1 MMIHNPVL
9 PGFRPDPSIVR
20 VGDDYFIANSTFEW
34 FPGVALSHSKDLMH
48 WRPIGHVITRQSQL
62 DLRGVVDSA
71 GTWAPS
77 LSYDGKLFHLV
88 VASIR
93 TRVGPFKDMR
103 VLLFTA
109 PSIDGPWSD
118 PIDLGGSGFDP
129 SLFHDDDGRKW
140 LANIQWDYRKDKP
153 RFAGIVLQEYDPA
166 RHGLVGEM
174 TTVLTKPQLIEGPNL
189 YKHNGWYYLMCAE
202 GGTGWNHG
210 ISMARSRSVLGPYE
224 SDPTPVLTTRH
235 TVSHP
240 LQKSGHG
247 EVVQTAGG
255 EWYLTHLC
263 SRPLAPERRCTLGRE
278 TALQKVRWTDDGWLR
293 LEAGGIEPQ
302 VDVPAPTNI
311 KEHAWPKTPARDD
324 FDADVLSPH
333 WQSLR
338 VPVDESWASFKKRP
352 GWLRLVGRESLHSLF
367 EQSLLAQ
374 RVTSFTQTAETCIE
388 FEPSHFT
395 QSAGLICWYDTRT
408 HYYLRVTHDSE
419 RGKILGIVLSDDG
432 VYDELL
438 NSEIVINDWKRIYVR
453 AHIAHDKLQFAA
465 GPAPDKLNP
474 IGRVLD
480 ASKLSDDYGQG
491 LHFTGAMIGL
501 CAQDLNGTGCVAD
514 FDYFE
519 LR

>member
-34 FPGVALSHSKDLMH
+34 CPGIALSHSKDLVH
-48 WRPIGHVITRQSQL
+48 WRAIGHVITRPSQL

-77 LSYDGKLFHLV
+77 LSHDGKLFHLV

-109 PSIDGPWSD
+109 PSIEGPWSD
-118 PIDLGGSGFDP
+118 PVSLGGCGFDP

-140 LANIQWDYRKDKP
+140 LANIQWDYRKDRP

-166 RHGLVGEM
+166 RQALVGEM
-174 TTVLTKPQLIEGPNL
+174 TTVLTKPQLLEGPNL
-189 YKHNGWYYLMCAE
+189 YKRNGLYYIMCAE

-210 ISMARSRSVLGPYE
+210 ISMARARTIRGPYE
-224 SDPTPVLTTRH
+224 PDPQPLLTTRH
-235 TVSHP
+235 TLTNP

-247 EVVQTAGG
+247 EIVQTPGG
-255 EWYLTHLC
+255 EWYLAHLC
-263 SRPLAPERRCTLGRE
+263 SRPLAPERRCILGRE
-278 TALQKVRWTDDGWLR
+278 TAIQKVRWTDDGWLR
-293 LEAGGIEPQ
+293 LESAGIEPQ
-302 VDVPAPTNI
+302 VDVPGPRDT
-311 KEHAWPKTPARDD
+311 KDHTWPQTPARDD
-324 FDADVLSPH
+324 FEGGALSPL

-338 VPVDESWASFKKRP
+338 VPVDESWASLKKRP

-367 EQSLLAQ
+367 EQSLVAQ
-374 RVTSFTQTAETCIE
+374 RLTSFKQTADTCIE
-388 FEPSHFT
+388 FNPAHFT

-408 HYYLRVTHDSE
+408 HYYLRITHDAG

-432 VYDELL
+432 VYDELAG
-438 NSEIVINDWKRIYVR
+438 SDIAVNDWERVYLRGSID
-453 AHIAHDKLQFAA
+453 HDKLQFSA
-465 GPAPDKLNP
+465 GPAPDKMKP

-480 ASKLSDDYGQG
+480 ASKLSDDYGHG
-491 LHFTGAMIGL
+491 LHFTGALIGL
-501 CAQDLNGTGCVAD
+501 CAQDLNGSGCVAD
-514 FDYFE
+514 FVYFE